1 MATAPEA
8 AAADAGAAPAKKK
21 RALPL
26 WLVIALAVVLVGGG
40 ATAGFLLMHAKSAGA
55 HAKKV
60 KPAGPPQYLALKPF
74 VVNFQGSQEARF
86 LQVAIQVMSRDPK
99 ALTLVQ
105 DNDPVVRN
113 NLLMLLGSQ
122 QYTTLNT
129 EAGKEQLRAAVLA
142 AIRKVVADAGGKPG
156 EIEAVYFTS
165 FVMQ

>member
-40 ATAGFLLMHAKSAGA
+40 ATAGLLLMHSKSGGA
-55 HAKKV
+55 NAKKI
-60 KPAGPPQYLALKPF
+60 KPAGPAHYLALKPF

-86 LQVAIQVMSRDPK
+86 LQVAVQVMSRDPK

-105 DNDPVVRN
+105 QNDPVVRN
-113 NLLMLLGSQ
+113 NLLMLLGGQ
-122 QYTTLNT
+122 QYTTLDT

-142 AIRKVVADAGGKPG
+142 AIRKVVAGAGGKPG

>member
-40 ATAGFLLMHAKSAGA
+40 GTAGWLLMHAKPVSA
-55 HAKKV
+55 HAQQER
-60 KPAGPPQYLALKPF
+60 PAGPPKYLALKPF

-122 QYTTLNT
+122 QYTTLDT